1 MAKLSSSD
9 SFIVSSHEYE
19 LLEHAIMVSTDLHPE
34 FTMPELRSDGTA
46 EIAHLHA
53 RAIKDFITASIELD
67 RLFLAMVKERAQ
79 RVAESENGYSADE
92 LRERKRMLKQRQ
104 MLGRK
109 MLYSVDICS
118 AFLDFIY
125 PNVVSEPKTVL

>member
-1 MAKLSSSD
+1 MAKLSSTD

-19 LLEHAIMVSTDLHPE
+19 LLEHAITLSTELHPE
-34 FTMPELRSDGTA
+34 FTMPELKSDGTA
-46 EIAHLHA
+46 EIAHLNA
-53 RAIKDFITASIELD
+53 EEVKDFITASIELD
-67 RLFLAMVKERAQ
+67 KLFLAMVKERAQ
-79 RVAESENGYSADE
+79 RVAESDSGYSANE

-125 PNVVSEPKTVL
+125 PNVVSEPKAVL